1 MVLSKGL
8 VAVTGVSGYIGSWC
22 VKCLVENGYQAR
34 GTVRSLSNSEKVK
47 HLENMKE
54 TVQLFEAD
62 LLSEG
67 SFDACFTGC
76 SAVFH
81 VASPVM
87 FVADDPQKQLV
98 DPAVNGT
105 LNVLKSCK
113 NVGVKR
119 VVLTSSLAA
128 IVPPGIS
135 TPPGTISPNH
145 VWSEKDW
152 NTYST
157 LETVPYWLSKYLA
170 EKAAWEFCEKNDI
183 TLTVICPTLVCGRP
197 LSRRLDSFS
206 VDLILMLLKGAFIE
220 EGAPNVA
227 CSVVHVRNVAE
238 AHVFALGN
246 KQAENERFLVGDK
259 NSLSYIDMI
268 HHLRLDQ
275 RFSKKLMASKF
286 AAPMTYYPRYDN
298 SKAVKIL
305 GLKLIAPAIAIIEMG
320 QFLSEIGSL
329 EVPVDEDDY
338 KGLAFE

>member
-8 VAVTGVSGYIGSWC
+8 VAVTGASGYVGSWC

-34 GTVRSLSNSEKVK
+34 GTVRSLSNPEKVK

-54 TVQLFEAD
+54 IVQLFEAD
-62 LLSEG
+62 LLIDG
-67 SFDACFTGC
+67 SFDTCFTGC

-81 VASPVM
+81 VASPVL
-87 FVADDPQKQLV
+87 FVTEDPQKQVV

-113 NVGVKR
+113 KVGVKH
-119 VVLTSSLAA
+119 VVLTSSIAA

-135 TPPGTISPNH
+135 KPPGTISPNH

-170 EKAAWEFCEKNDI
+170 EKAAWEFCGKNDI
-183 TLTVICPTLVCGRP
+183 ALTVICPALVFGPP

-206 VDLILMLLKGAFIE
+206 VDLISLLLKGAFID

-227 CSVVHVRNVAE
+227 CGVVHVRNVAE
-238 AHVFALGN
+238 AHVLALGN
-246 KQAENERFLVGDK
+246 KEAENERFLVGGK
-259 NSLSYIDMI
+259 NSLTYIDMI
-268 HHLRLDQ
+268 NHLRLDQ
-275 RFSKKLMASKF
+275 RFSGRLMASKF
-286 AAPMTYYPRYDN
+286 AAPMVYYPRYDN
-298 SKAVKIL
+298 SKAVKVL
-305 GLKLIAPAIAIIEMG
+305 GLKLISPAIAIIETG

-329 EVPVDEDDY
+329 EVSVDKDDY
-338 KGLAFE
+338 KGVAFE